1 MGREFRPNTIVVVE
15 DEEDIRALA
24 ATLFEEAD
32 LKVREFERA
41 DAAWAHIEKN
51 PEQIAILFTDVN
63 TPGSMD
69 GLTLGQRVSQRFPW
83 IRVIVTSGK
92 ALPSEAAGDVTFLP
106 KPWLPLDLLM
116 AAEDGRSGDARH
128 A

>member
-32 LKVREFERA
+32 LNVREFERA
-41 DAAWAHIEKN
+41 DEAWTHIQKN

-63 TPGSMD
+63 TPGGMD
-69 GLTLGQRVSQRFPW
+69 GLTLGKTVSERFPW

-92 ALPSEAAGDVTFLP
+92 ALPRDRAQDMTFLP

-116 AAEDGRSGDARH
+116 AADQPRAEPSRRS
-128 A
+128 